1 MSLRADGPT
10 VHPELAPLVKNT
22 VTGAAIR
29 FPCAAPANKRHASGG
44 SLSFAVERKGGKNAA
59 KTNGFG
65 ILFAA
70 EVLIVPV
77 PFSHANPAL

>member
-10 VHPELAPLVKNT
+10 VHPELALLVKNT

-44 SLSFAVERKGGKNAA
+44 SLSFYSERKGGKNAA
-59 KTNGFG
+59 KTKVLGSVPK
-65 ILFAA
+65 ILFIPLP
-70 EVLIVPV
+70 EFLK
-77 PFSHANPAL
+77 L